1 VISLVNMLKT
11 SENYYVTAK
20 QKIIT
25 FAIISC

>member
-1 VISLVNMLKT
+1 MLKT
-11 SENYYVTAK
+11 SENYCVTAK